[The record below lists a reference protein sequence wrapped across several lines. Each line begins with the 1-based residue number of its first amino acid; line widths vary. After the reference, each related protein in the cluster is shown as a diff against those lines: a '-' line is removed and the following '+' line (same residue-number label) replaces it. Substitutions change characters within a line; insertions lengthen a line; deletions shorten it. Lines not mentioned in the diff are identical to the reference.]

1 MKIIFLTGN
10 KDKFSEA
17 VEIIPYLQ
25 QSDID
30 LTEIQSIDPKDVILH
45 KLEEAKKH
53 IKGNLIVEDTSLTLE
68 GMNGLPGTLI
78 KLFLKTIKNEGL
90 VKIAKSFGNDKATA
104 KVMIG
109 YADEKGE
116 CKFFEGLIEGRIV
129 KPRGDNGFGWDEI
142 FEPQGMKKT
151 FAEMT
156 TEEKNKISMRKLAF
170 QKLKDAIE
178 G

>member
-1 MKIIFLTGN
+1 MKITFLTGN
-10 KDKFSEA
+10 KDKFKEA
-17 VEIIPYLQ
+17 KEIIPYLE

-30 LTEIQSIDPKDVILH
+30 LIEIQSIDSKEVILH
-45 KLEEAKKH
+45 KLDEAKKH
-53 IKGNLIVEDTSLTLE
+53 IKGNLIVEDTSLSLE

-90 VKIAKSFGNDKATA
+90 VKITESFGNDKATA
-104 KVMIG
+104 KVVIG

-116 CKFFEGLIEGRIV
+116 CKFFEGLIEGKVVR
-129 KPRGDNGFGWDEI
+129 PRGNNGFGWDEI
-142 FEPQGMKKT
+142 FEPKGWRKT

-170 QKLKDAIE
+170 QKLKDWIE